1 LTGHGELL
9 LAEFKYGL
17 EPKETFSAFVDQ
29 TKSHRAFYWLKKS
42 LFPHV
47 YWNYMVSFD
56 LGIWARVLIH
66 YLFRSKVNGLAQKAF
81 PVHHTRN
88 LHGLRRTSLEISFND
103 PRL

>member
-1 LTGHGELL
+1 LTGYGELL

-42 LFPHV
+42 LFPYV

-56 LGIWARVLIH
+56 LGICARVSVY
-66 YLFRSKVNGLAQKAF
+66 YLFRLKANGSAQKVF
-81 PVHHTRN
+81 SVHHTRN
-88 LHGLRRTSLEISFND
+88 LRWTWIEISFND
-103 PRL
+103 PHL